1 MCVKCKERIYRAGME
16 PCEMSMPLFN
26 DDARGIPGYTKE
38 KIAKESENKI
48 KQKKEKEE
56 LKLLYYILV

>member
-1 MCVKCKERIYRAGME
+1 
-16 PCEMSMPLFN
+16 MSMPLFN